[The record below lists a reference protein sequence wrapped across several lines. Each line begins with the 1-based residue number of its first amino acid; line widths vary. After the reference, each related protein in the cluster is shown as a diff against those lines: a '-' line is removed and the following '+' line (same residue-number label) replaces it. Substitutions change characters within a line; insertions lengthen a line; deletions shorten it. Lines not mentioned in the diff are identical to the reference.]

1 MKLLACSGLGRKSGP
16 QGSMP
21 MPAWLVALLLAP
33 LWAALL
39 ASCGGGVGSG
49 GTGSYVSGPVT
60 GFGSVIVNGIRFEDG
75 SASVED
81 ADGARRSRDDLR
93 LGMSVEIESSAISSG
108 SSGPAATA
116 SRIRF
121 EAELVGPVG
130 LVDVAGGAFTLLGQ
144 RVTVDGATVFD
155 DALAG
160 GVATLATLPPGSSV
174 AVYGAWDPAAERYR
188 ATRVEAAAASTPL
201 RLRGLLAAVDSA
213 AQTLRIGATSYGYA
227 GATGV
232 PAGLAAGQVVRLR
245 LVLATAP
252 LRFVVQGFG
261 ETQRALPDGEAA
273 RLKGLITGLVPVQG
287 GAALTGLRVN
297 GQPVDLATAQ
307 IPDGRAALVLG
318 ARVEVEG
325 TVQGGQLRA
334 ALVVVRSDRQEEERG
349 FEVSGAI
356 LALDSAAGTLQV
368 RGVTISTRR
377 PDLRIDDGT
386 LADLRLGRQVEVQG
400 VLGSDRRT
408 LEATRIRLR

>member
-1 MKLLACSGLGRKSGP
+1 MKQLLSNRSCAASGP
-16 QGSMP
+16 APGRDSLATALALAM
-21 MPAWLVALLLAP
+21 LCLLLAAV
-33 LWAALL
+33 LAA
-39 ASCGGGVGSG
+39 CGGGVGSG

-60 GFGSVIVNGIRFEDG
+60 GFGSVIVNGVRFDD
-75 SASVED
+75 STAAVED
-81 ADGARRSRDDLR
+81 ADGARRNRDDLR
-93 LGMSVEIESSAISSG
+93 LGMTVEIESSAIASG

-130 LVDVAGGAFTLLGQ
+130 LVDATGGAFTMLGQ
-144 RVTVDGATVFD
+144 RVTVDAATVFD
-155 DALAG
+155 DELTG
-160 GVATLATLPPGSSV
+160 GVAALATGRSV

-188 ATRVEAAAASTPL
+188 ATRVEAAPAVAPL
-201 RLRGLLAAVDSA
+201 RLRGLLAAVDTA
-213 AQTLRIGATSYGYA
+213 AQTLRIGATTYSYA

-232 PAGLAAGQVVRLR
+232 PNGLAAGQVVRLR
-245 LVLATAP
+245 LSAATAP
-252 LRFVVQGFG
+252 LRWTVQGFG
-261 ETQRALPDGEAA
+261 EALRTLPDGEEAK
-273 RLKGLITGLVPVQG
+273 LKGLITGLVPAQG

-297 GQPVDLATAQ
+297 GQPVDLASAQ

-325 TVQGGQLRA
+325 RVQGGQLRA
-334 ALVVVRSDRQEEERG
+334 TLVVVRTDRQEEERG
-349 FEVSGAI
+349 FEVNGAI
-356 LALDSAAGTLQV
+356 LAVDTAAGTLQV

-377 PDLRIDDGT
+377 ADLRIDNGS
-386 LADLRLGRQVEVQG
+386 LADLRVGRLVEVQG